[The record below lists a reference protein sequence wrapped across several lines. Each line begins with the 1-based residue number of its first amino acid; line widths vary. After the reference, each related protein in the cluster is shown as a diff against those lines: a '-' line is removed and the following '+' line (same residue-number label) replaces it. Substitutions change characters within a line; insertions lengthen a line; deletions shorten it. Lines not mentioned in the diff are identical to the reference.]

1 MYNKEM
7 KIILIIIAF
16 FVYILVGLALYTLST
31 SKFEVATDPETWLMV
46 VLWPIVFTGLLILFI
61 ILILIQI
68 INKIFKTNIE
78 L

>member
-1 MYNKEM
+1 M
-7 KIILIIIAF
+7 KILLIVVAVFIYILI
-16 FVYILVGLALYTLST
+16 GLLLAALSM
-31 SKFEVATDPETWLMV
+31 SNNEVTTDPETWLMV
-46 VLWPIVFTGLLILFI
+46 VLWPILFTGLVILFI

>member
-1 MYNKEM
+1 M
-7 KIILIIIAF
+7 KILLIIIVF

-31 SKFEVATDPETWLMV
+31 SKFEIATDPETWLMV
-46 VLWPIVFTGLLILFI
+46 TLWPLTIIFLFLLFILLILI
-61 ILILIQI
+61 EV

>member
-1 MYNKEM
+1 MGIFIY
-7 KIILIIIAF
+7 ILI
-16 FVYILVGLALYTLST
+16 GLLLAALSM
-31 SKFEVATDPETWLMV
+31 SNNEVTTDPESWLMV
-46 VLWPIVFTGLLILFI
+46 VLWPIIFIGLLILFI

>member
-1 MYNKEM
+1 M
-7 KIILIIIAF
+7 KILLIIVAVFIYILI
-16 FVYILVGLALYTLST
+16 GLLLAALSA
-31 SKFEVATDPETWLMV
+31 SNNEVTTDPETWLMV
-46 VLWPIVFTGLLILFI
+46 VLWPVVFTGLLILFI

>member
-1 MYNKEM
+1 MIKT
-7 KIILIIIAF
+7 ILIVIGIF
-16 FVYILVGLALYTLST
+16 IYILIGLLLAALSMSNNEAT
-31 SKFEVATDPETWLMV
+31 TDPESWLMV

>member
-1 MYNKEM
+1 M
-7 KIILIIIAF
+7 KILLIIVAVFIYILI
-16 FVYILVGLALYTLST
+16 GLLLAALSM
-31 SKFEVATDPETWLMV
+31 SNNEVATDPETWLMV

>member
-1 MYNKEM
+1 MIKF
-7 KIILIIIAF
+7 IFIAIGI

-46 VLWPIVFTGLLILFI
+46 TLWPLTIIFLFLLFILLILI
-61 ILILIQI
+61 EI
-68 INKIFKTNIE
+68 INKIFKKNIE

>member
-1 MYNKEM
+1 M
-7 KIILIIIAF
+7 KILLIIVAVFI
-16 FVYILVGLALYTLST
+16 YINIGLVLYALST

>member
-1 MYNKEM
+1 MIKF
-7 KIILIIIAF
+7 ILIAMGIFI
-16 FVYILVGLALYTLST
+16 YILIGLALYALST
-31 SKFEVATDPETWLMV
+31 SRFEVATDPETWLMV

>member
-1 MYNKEM
+1 M
-7 KIILIIIAF
+7 KILLIIVAVFIYILI
-16 FVYILVGLALYTLST
+16 GLLLAALSV
-31 SKFEVATDPETWLMV
+31 SNNEVTTDPETWLMV

>member
-1 MYNKEM
+1 M
-7 KIILIIIAF
+7 KILLIIVGF

-31 SKFEVATDPETWLMV
+31 YKFEVATDPETWLMV
-46 VLWPIVFTGLLILFI
+46 TLWPLTIIFLFLLFILLILI
-61 ILILIQI
+61 EV

>member
-1 MYNKEM
+1 M
-7 KIILIIIAF
+7 KILLIIVGF

-46 VLWPIVFTGLLILFI
+46 TLWPLTIIFLFLLFILLILI
-61 ILILIQI
+61 EV

>member
-1 MYNKEM
+1 M

>member
-1 MYNKEM
+1 M
-7 KIILIIIAF
+7 KILLIIVGF
-16 FVYILVGLALYTLST
+16 FVYILIGLALYTLST

-46 VLWPIVFTGLLILFI
+46 TLWPLTIIFLFLLFILLILI
-61 ILILIQI
+61 EV

>member
-1 MYNKEM
+1 M
-7 KIILIIIAF
+7 KILLIIVGF
-16 FVYILVGLALYTLST
+16 FVYLLIGLLLAALSM
-31 SKFEVATDPETWLMV
+31 SNNEVTTDPETWLIV
-46 VLWPIVFTGLLILFI
+46 ILWPIIFTGLLILFI